1 MTKRSDFQDFMDQK
15 KPNPLEM
22 PPLPQQQPTLRRAL
36 GVTDAAALI
45 IGICIGAGIYSTP
58 QIIAGYQSSFRTIIL
73 LWLVMGGLVFIH
85 GLMYSEL
92 GTRLP
97 HSGGDYVY
105 ISRSFGPFAGFMF
118 GWAQLL
124 IIRTSSV
131 AGLALITADYI
142 GFFVPMDKFT
152 RMVVALLV
160 IALLGSLNY
169 VGIKQ
174 ASFYQKISSLL
185 KVSGLFALIAI
196 GLILM
201 HRHVNLLWTEV
212 PPTATLGPLGNFIT
226 PLMLIFF
233 TYGGYVRV
241 GQVAEEIKKPRR
253 DIPRSLI
260 TSLSIIILLYI
271 LINTVYHR
279 LLGIEGMR
287 GSTIVASDVATL
299 LIGPAGAGLIT
310 ILVIISTTSGLNA
323 NTMSSTRV
331 YYAMAKD
338 GLLFKWLD
346 YIHPKFRT
354 PSRAILVH
362 CFWASVI
369 LLIKGNFETIITG
382 KVFINFI
389 FYSLGALA
397 FFRLREKKIGEK
409 NSFRVP
415 WYPVLPALYLIGL
428 LGLIIFRLIFE
439 FEKSVLDIAFVASGI
454 PFYFFWSRRSNK

>member
-1 MTKRSDFQDFMDQK
+1 MDPK
-15 KPNPLEM
+15 KLSPLEM
-22 PPLPQQQPTLRRAL
+22 PSLPQEQRTLRRVL
-36 GVTDAAALI
+36 GVPDVVAI
-45 IGICIGAGIYSTP
+45 VIGICIGAGIYSTP

-97 HSGGDYVY
+97 NTGGDYVY

-118 GWAQLL
+118 GWAHLL

-142 GFFVPMDKFT
+142 GFFIPMDKFT
-152 RMVVALLV
+152 HTVAALLV
-160 IALLGSLNY
+160 IAVLGTLNY
-169 VGIKQ
+169 IGIKQ
-174 ASFYQKISSLL
+174 ASFFQKISSLL
-185 KVSGLFALIAI
+185 KVSGLIALVAI

-201 HRHVNLLWTEV
+201 HRHVNLLWTEA
-212 PPTATLGPLGNFIT
+212 PPTASLGPVGNLLT

-233 TYGGYVRV
+233 TYGGYIRV

-253 DIPRSLI
+253 DIPLSLI
-260 TSLSIIILLYI
+260 TSLSIIIILYI
-271 LINTVYHR
+271 LINTVYHS
-279 LLGIEGMR
+279 LLGIEGVR

-299 LIGPAGAGLIT
+299 LIGPVGAALIT
-310 ILVIISTTSGLNA
+310 ILVIISTTSGLNG

-338 GLLFKWLD
+338 GLFFKWLD

-354 PSRAILVH
+354 PSRAVLVH
-362 CFWASVI
+362 CIWASVI
-369 LLIKGNFETIITG
+369 LLIRGNFEAIITG
-382 KVFINFI
+382 QVFTNFI

-397 FFRLREKKIGEK
+397 FFKLRQKNIGEK
-409 NSFRVP
+409 NAFRVP
-415 WYPVLPALYLIGL
+415 LYPVLPALYLVGL
-428 LGLIIFRLIFE
+428 LGLLVFRLVFE
-439 FEKSVLDIAFVASGI
+439 FEKSMFDIALVASGI
-454 PFYFFWSRRSNK
+454 PFFFFWWRRAKKVPGTFSQGQ

>member
-1 MTKRSDFQDFMDQK
+1 MDQK
-15 KPNPLEM
+15 KLSPLEM
-22 PPLPQQQPTLRRAL
+22 PPLPVQPTLRRVL
-36 GVTDAAALI
+36 GIPDTVALI

-58 QIIAGYQSSFRTIIL
+58 QIIAGYQSSFRMIL
-73 LWLVMGGLVFIH
+73 FLWLIMGGLVFIS

-97 HSGGDYVY
+97 NTGGDYVY
-105 ISRSFGPFAGFMF
+105 INRGFGPFAGFMF

-152 RMVVALLV
+152 HTVVALLV

-185 KVSGLFALIAI
+185 KVSGLFALVAV

-201 HRHVNLLWTEV
+201 HRHVNLLWTEA
-212 PPTATLGPLGNFIT
+212 PPQATLGPVGNLIT
-226 PLMLIFF
+226 PLLLIFF
-233 TYGGYVRV
+233 TYGGYVRL

-253 DIPRSLI
+253 DIPVSLI
-260 TSLSIIILLYI
+260 TSLSIIICLYLLT
-271 LINTVYHR
+271 NTLYHR
-279 LLGIEGMR
+279 LLGIEGVR
-287 GSTIVASDVATL
+287 GSTIVASDAATI
-299 LIGPAGAGLIT
+299 LIGPLGAAFIT
-310 ILVIISTTSGLNA
+310 VLVIISTTSGLNG

-338 GLLFKWLD
+338 GLFFKWLD

-354 PSRAILVH
+354 PSRAVLLH

-369 LLIKGNFETIITG
+369 LLIRGNFETIITG
-382 KVFINFI
+382 QVFTNLI
-389 FYSLGALA
+389 FYTISTLA
-397 FFRLREKKIGEK
+397 FFKLRQKQIGEK
-409 NSFRVP
+409 NAFRVP
-415 WYPVLPALYLIGL
+415 LYPVLPALYLVAL
-428 LGLIIFRLIFE
+428 LGLLIFRLIFE
-439 FEKSVLDIAFVASGI
+439 FERSLFDIALVASGI
-454 PFYFFWSRRSNK
+454 PLFFFWWKRSKKVPGTFLQGE